1 MGKPVSEKATFDLDG
16 KTITVDIGWEADEKR
31 DSWELCGTV
40 AVSDAEKALF
50 SKWYRPDY
58 YELRHLESLWPED
71 IYRQL
76 QQDGFLDWENAL
88 PPSNRGGWGYFYSN
102 TRAVKCEQQ
111 TDKNRLQEA
120 VSAIGKSMGLCTPH
134 TEALFRISKLIVEL
148 QERRPTESARAH
160 YFG

>member
-1 MGKPVSEKATFDLDG
+1 MGKPVTEKATFELDG

-76 QQDGFLDWENAL
+76 QQGGFLGWKNAP

-102 TRAVKCEQQ
+102 TRAATLELQ

-120 VSAIGKSMGLCTPH
+120 VSAVGKSMGLCTPH
-134 TEALFRISKLIVEL
+134 TEALFRIVKLIVEL
-148 QERRPTESARAH
+148 KERRPTESAREH